1 MHLFYIYETDHEAT
15 HVVALLHCPCRPC
28 APTIRKLYATESNT
42 WLTLHGPMDAI
53 LAKGFDIW
61 DAYFFKKYIYLG
73 CRYLWTV
80 VTLQI
85 LLRERGFEKEYSKSG
100 IYLESRRAM
109 RKNEQRPRAENDRLQ
124 NIQLPPSSEKE
135 SAETN
140 KQPRVET

>member
-61 DAYFFKKYIYLG
+61 DAYFFKKNIFGMPVSVDG
-73 CRYLWTV
+73 CDFAN
-80 VTLQI
+80 I
-85 LLRERGFEKEYSKSG
+85 IERER
-100 IYLESRRAM
+100 I
-109 RKNEQRPRAENDRLQ
+109 
-124 NIQLPPSSEKE
+124 
-135 SAETN
+135 
-140 KQPRVET
+140 